1 MLASSRQW
9 KSLSTYALIIQ
20 VLQDQTYVI
29 KDRGKFIPE
38 DRGRLVVTFL
48 NNFFSRYVE
57 YDFTAKLE
65 GQLDEVSDGKLN
77 WKDLLAQFWRDF
89 KAAIDNTSDLT
100 ICHDVLDEDLGAHFF
115 KKDEA
120 AS

>member
-1 MLASSRQW
+1 M
-9 KSLSTYALIIQ
+9 
-20 VLQDQTYVI
+20 I

-38 DRGRLVVTFL
+38 DRGRLVVIL

-57 YDFTAKLE
+57 YDFTKLE
-65 GQLDEVSDGKLN
+65 GQLDAVSDGKLN

-100 ICHDVLDEDLGAHFF
+100 ILMSSTSLMKTLAHTSSRRMTV
-115 KKDEA
+115 